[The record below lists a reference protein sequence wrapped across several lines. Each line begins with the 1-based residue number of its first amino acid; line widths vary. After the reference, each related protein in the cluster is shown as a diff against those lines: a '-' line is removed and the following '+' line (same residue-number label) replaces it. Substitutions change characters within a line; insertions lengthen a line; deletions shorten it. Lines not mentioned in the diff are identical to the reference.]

1 MKYKTLQSIGIQDP
15 GVVYKEVNDEITK
28 HHLLIGA
35 IEPIDEAIIAVEV
48 VEAVKSVE
56 EIKAK
61 KA

>member
-1 MKYKTLQSIGIQDP
+1 MKYKTLQSIGSQEP
-15 GVVYKEVNDEITK
+15 GLVYKEVSNEITN
-28 HHLLIGA
+28 HHLSIGA